1 MKMKKFLFAIYLTVM
16 AAIPVTAKETYFPY
30 PTPPEA
36 LTTLSQRTNY
46 LVEHFWE
53 RCNLKSAFSSRA
65 KLAEAFRDYV
75 SFMPYASAD
84 TVHASI
90 IELINGVK
98 GDKKNL
104 LTLGEIAEATLYSD
118 TAEVLS
124 DELYIPFAKAIADNK
139 KIPAAA
145 RARFEH
151 QARVLTNSQV
161 GATAPALTFE
171 TPEGGKSDLSK
182 VDSPYTLLFFN
193 DPECED
199 CTLTR
204 VRLAADFNTR
214 QLIDKGV
221 LKIVSIYPDEPSE
234 EWKNNCK
241 TYPETWV
248 IGASPEAD
256 DLFDMRH
263 APVMYFLDKNHKI
276 LAKNILIDNVINA
289 FAMIN
294 NHQSSK
300 PL

>member
-1 MKMKKFLFAIYLTVM
+1 MT
-16 AAIPVTAKETYFPY
+16 AIPAIAKETYFPY

-65 KLAEAFRDYV
+65 KLAKAFRDYV

-90 IELINGVK
+90 IELIDNVK
-98 GDKKNL
+98 NDKKNL

-124 DELYIPFAKAIADNK
+124 DELYLPFAKAIAANK

-151 QARVLTNSQV
+151 QARVLANSQV
-161 GATAPALTFE
+161 GATAPALIFE
-171 TPEGGKSDLSK
+171 TPDGNKSDLSK
-182 VDSPYTLLFFN
+182 VESPYTLLFFN

-199 CTLTR
+199 CSMAR

-214 QLIDKGV
+214 QLIEKGI
-221 LKIVSIYPDEPSE
+221 LKIVSIYPEDPSDE
-234 EWKNNCK
+234 WRDNCQ
-241 TYPETWV
+241 TYPASWV
-248 IGASPEAD
+248 IGASSQAD
-256 DLFDMRH
+256 ELFDMRH
-263 APVMYFLDKNHKI
+263 APVMYFLDKSHKI
-276 LAKNILIDNVINA
+276 LAKNMLIDNVINA

-294 NHQSSK
+294 KHQSST

>member
-1 MKMKKFLFAIYLTVM
+1 MAVTTVV
-16 AAIPVTAKETYFPY
+16 AQETYFPY
-30 PTPPEA
+30 PTPPES

-90 IELINGVK
+90 AELINGVKK

-118 TAEVLS
+118 TAEVMS
-124 DELYIPFAKAIADNK
+124 DELYLPFAKAVADNK
-139 KIPAAA
+139 KIPAAS
-145 RARFEH
+145 RARFDH
-151 QARVLTNSQV
+151 QVRVLTNSMV
-161 GATAPALTFE
+161 GATAPAMAFE
-171 TPEGGKSDLSK
+171 TPGGDKSDLSK
-182 VDSPYTLLFFN
+182 IESPYTLLFFN
-193 DPECED
+193 DPDCED
-199 CTLTR
+199 CALVK

-214 QLIDKGV
+214 QLIEKGI

-234 EWKNNCK
+234 EWRDDCK
-241 TYPETWV
+241 SYPESWI

-263 APVMYFLDKNHKI
+263 APVMYFLDKDHKI
-276 LAKNILIDNVINA
+276 LTKNMLIDNVIDA
-289 FAMIN
+289 FTIIN
-294 NHQSSK
+294 NHQSSTAQ
-300 PL
+300 